1 MLKKE
6 LSSALVMSALVVF
19 FAVQLKDMADEARLF
34 PQLLLIG
41 MGIFNI
47 IQYVQAWIRHRDG
60 IDHPLSL
67 RGYPLKRVLIL
78 FVLTLIYL
86 GILEYAGF
94 YSASI
99 LFFFI
104 GTLIA
109 QPMPLTGRNVGIRAL
124 GCVLFVGA
132 LYLLFTVLLKVQIPQ
147 GILFSTL

>member
-6 LSSALVMSALVVF
+6 LVSALVMSVLIVL
-19 FAVQLKDMADEARLF
+19 FAVQLEDMADEAKLF
-34 PQLLLIG
+34 PQLLLVC

-47 IQYVQAWIRHRDG
+47 GQYVLAWIRHRSG
-60 IDHPLSL
+60 IDHALSL
-67 RGYPLKRVLIL
+67 QGYPLKRVLIL
-78 FVLTLIYL
+78 FILTLVYL

-94 YSASI
+94 YLASI

-124 GCVLFVGA
+124 GCLLFVGA
-132 LYLLFTVLLKVQIPQ
+132 LYLLFTVLLKVQIPE
-147 GILFSTL
+147 GVAFSLF